1 MTQREM
7 NRTMGV
13 SLGKVNYCLS
23 KLTDKGMIKVERF
36 KKATN
41 RAGYAYRLTPSG
53 FDELARLTLVFLKQR
68 MEEYDAIRQD
78 IKSLS
83 EQAADMDLEQYRDS
97 DLAPLLDK
105 IEQNRKTDKD
115 DQDSQED

>member
-7 NRTMGV
+7 NRKMGV
-13 SLGKVNYCLS
+13 SLGKANYCLS
-23 KLTDKGMIKVERF
+23 KLTEKGMIKIERF
-36 KKATN
+36 KKASN
-41 RAGYAYRLTPSG
+41 RMRYAYRLTPSG

-68 MEEYDAIRQD
+68 MAEYDAIKQD

-83 EQAADMDLEQYRDS
+83 EQAANMDLDRYRDS

-105 IEQNRKTDKD
+105 IEQNRKTDK
-115 DQDSQED
+115 E